1 MTAMIRCAWAKN
13 DLSIKYHDCEW
24 GVPVHD
30 DQILFEFLI
39 LEGAQAG
46 LSWDTILAKRPNYRS
61 AFSEWD
67 VKKVAGFSEKRIAK
81 LLENPGIVRNRLK
94 ISSAI
99 NNARR
104 FIEVQSAAGSFAE
117 FLWDFVNGEPIVN
130 KWKTMKQVP
139 ASTKLSDRI
148 SAELRSRGFSFV
160 GTTIVYAYMQAV
172 GLVNDHITSCIR
184 HFHASTA
191 KRRRNY

>member
-1 MTAMIRCAWAKN
+1 MTVMIRCAWAKN

-30 DQILFEFLI
+30 DRILFEFLI

-67 VKKVAGFSEKRIAK
+67 VEKVAGFSEKRIAK

-160 GTTIVYAYMQAV
+160 GSTIVYAYMQAV
-172 GLVNDHITSCIR
+172 GLINDHITSCVI
-184 HFHASTA
+184 HSHASTA
-191 KRRRNY
+191 KHRCNY

>member
-30 DQILFEFLI
+30 DQILFEFLV

-67 VKKVAGFSEKRIAK
+67 VEKVAGFTEKRIAK

-160 GTTIVYAYMQAV
+160 GTTIIYAYMQAV

-184 HFHASTA
+184 HFDASTA